1 MYWLRNKNMSWEECL
16 KNMITQNINEGMILL
31 IYEKEVWLSIKYNV
45 NNVCNIYEGI
55 LATRNAFLKTLS
67 GALS

>member
-1 MYWLRNKNMSWEECL
+1 
-16 KNMITQNINEGMILL
+16 MITQNINEGMILL
-31 IYEKEVWLSIKYNV
+31 IYEKGVWLSIKYNV

-55 LATRNAFLKTLS
+55 LATLFYKLLLNAFLKTLS